1 MKKIKVLVVEDEMVI
16 SMNLISILEDL
27 GYEVLEPAIS
37 FDEAVEVLATQKPDI
52 VLLDI
57 QIYGNKNGV
66 DLGHH
71 INATCAIPFIFISS
85 NSDSNTIKEAKE
97 TNPSSYLLKPFNQD
111 DIFTSIE
118 IALHN
123 YRDKKEKL
131 EDKNVVIRDSIF
143 VKNKN
148 MFYKVTFDEIV
159 FIKSEHVYM
168 ELHTKNDKK
177 HLIRGSLTAFSER
190 LPKNFFRTH
199 RSYLVNLNFLDAIN
213 SIHVVVNNTH
223 VPIGKTYR
231 TDLMASIHI
240 E

>member
-118 IALHN
+118 IMFNFRVKIIMTL
-123 YRDKKEKL
+123 L
-131 EDKNVVIRDSIF
+131 ELDNPSLGLGVNSEDDF
-143 VKNKN
+143 V
-148 MFYKVTFDEIV
+148 
-159 FIKSEHVYM
+159 
-168 ELHTKNDKK
+168 
-177 HLIRGSLTAFSER
+177 
-190 LPKNFFRTH
+190 
-199 RSYLVNLNFLDAIN
+199 
-213 SIHVVVNNTH
+213 
-223 VPIGKTYR
+223 
-231 TDLMASIHI
+231 
-240 E
+240 